1 MSYHDGSTF
10 KNYGGCMHWL
20 AFVLLNSPH
29 IVFPEGSTPSVQ
41 LVLRWIH
48 FAAGITWVGLLY
60 FFILVNS
67 KFLPELD
74 APTRLKVVPLLMP
87 RALWWFRWS
96 SVVTVLAGIWYWM
109 MIVGAD
115 ARNAQTS
122 GGRAIGTFF
131 AIWTV
136 GFVIEM
142 GLFMSPAEILKKP
155 AVFGTIVALVVT
167 ISAWLYL
174 ALNAHGWESN
184 RLLAIGIGGGL
195 GWFMLLN
202 VWGIVWR
209 MQKKL
214 IRWTS
219 ESAAKGMPMP
229 ADAAK
234 LARLAHLAAWTNFV
248 LSFPMLLMMAV
259 ASHYPIFR
267 S

>member
-1 MSYHDGSTF
+1 
-10 KNYGGCMHWL
+10 MHWL
-20 AFVLLNSPH
+20 ALFIFTSPQLA
-29 IVFPEGSTPSVQ
+29 FPEGSTPHIQ
-41 LVLRWIH
+41 LLLRWIH
-48 FAAGITWVGLLY
+48 FTAGITWVGLLY
-60 FFILVNS
+60 FFVLVNA

-74 APTRLKVVPLLMP
+74 APTRMKVVPVLMP

-115 ARNAQTS
+115 ARNAQAG

-131 AIWTV
+131 GIWTLAFAV
-136 GFVIEM
+136 EM
-142 GLFMSPAEILKKP
+142 ALLMSPVDALKKW
-155 AVFGTIVALVVT
+155 AVFGTVMALVVT
-167 ISAWLYL
+167 ASAWLYL

-209 MQKKL
+209 MQKKI
-214 IRWTS
+214 IRWTA
-219 ESAAKGMPMP
+219 ESAANGTPMP
-229 ADAAK
+229 ADAQK
-234 LARLAHLAAWTNFV
+234 LARLAWLAARTNFI